1 MAKKQEE
8 IRLKKQE
15 KLRFPY
21 KHQDRAAYAA
31 RFGENHVHSK
41 IGRVTMKQFG
51 NNKQQPFVRSALAC
65 ACLAALAA
73 PASAADTLAEA
84 LTGGKV
90 SVNLRYRYE
99 AVDQEGVAE
108 KAGASTLRTTLGY
121 ATGDYHGFGAFAQF
135 EDVRVVGNERY
146 NSTVNGLVQY
156 PVVADPADTEI
167 NQAYLSFKG
176 IPGTTLKYGRQV
188 ITYDNHRFIGNVGWR
203 QNEQTYDAFS
213 LANTSLPSTLI
224 SFAHVD
230 NANRIFSEKH
240 PTLSDVELNG
250 ELLNVAYKGLK
261 AGALVGYGYF
271 LDYEPGQPFPV
282 TASNKTLGVRFDGGY
297 PLAGR
302 KLLYTAEYAKQS
314 DYKDGA
320 STVDADYGYAMV
332 GIDLGG
338 VQVKLNYELL
348 SGDGVYGFAT
358 PFATLHAFN
367 GWADKF
373 LTTPK
378 DGIKDTFI
386 SVGGAWLGVNLLAV
400 YHDYS
405 SDNLGY
411 SYGTEWNALA
421 SKKINKYLTLA
432 AKYASYDGDTN
443 ALNQTRNPAPAALA
457 KDIDKLWLQAEVQ
470 F

>member
-1 MAKKQEE
+1 M
-8 IRLKKQE
+8 
-15 KLRFPY
+15 
-21 KHQDRAAYAA
+21 
-31 RFGENHVHSK
+31 
-41 IGRVTMKQFG
+41 MKR
-51 NNKQQPFVRSALAC
+51 NNSSTHQPFVRSALMA
-65 ACLAALAA
+65 ACLAALAV
-73 PASAADTLAEA
+73 PASAADSLADA

-90 SVNLRYRYE
+90 SANLRYRYE
-99 AVDQEGVAE
+99 WVDQEGVAE
-108 KAGASTLRTTLGY
+108 KAGASTLRTVLGY
-121 ATGDYHGFGAFAQF
+121 TTGDYHGFGGFVQF
-135 EDVRVVGNERY
+135 EDVHVVGNERY
-146 NSTVNGLVQY
+146 NSTINGLTQY
-156 PVVADPADTEI
+156 PVVADPADTEV
-167 NQAYLSFKG
+167 NQAYLSYKG
-176 IPGTTLKYGRQV
+176 IPGTVLKYGRQV
-188 ITYDNHRFIGNVGWR
+188 IIYDNHRFIGNVGWR

-213 LANTSLPSTLI
+213 AVNSSLPSTVI

-230 NANRIFSEKH
+230 NANRIFSEEH
-240 PTLSDVELNG
+240 PTLSDVKMNG

-271 LDYEPGQPFPV
+271 LDFEPGQPFPI
-282 TASNKTLGVRFDGGY
+282 TASNKTLGLRFDGGF
-297 PLAGR
+297 PIGGS
-302 KLLYTAEYAKQS
+302 KLLYTAEFAKQS

-320 STVDADYGYAMV
+320 TTVDADYGYAML

-338 VQVKLNYELL
+338 VQIKLNYELL

-378 DGIKDTFI
+378 DGIKDAFI

-411 SYGTEWNALA
+411 SYGSEWNALA
-421 SKKINKYLTLA
+421 SKKIDKNLTLT
-432 AKYASYDGDTN
+432 AKYAAYNGDTN
-443 ALNQTRNPAPAALA
+443 SLNQTRNPAPAALA
-457 KDIDKLWLQAEVQ
+457 RDIDKIWLQAEVQ